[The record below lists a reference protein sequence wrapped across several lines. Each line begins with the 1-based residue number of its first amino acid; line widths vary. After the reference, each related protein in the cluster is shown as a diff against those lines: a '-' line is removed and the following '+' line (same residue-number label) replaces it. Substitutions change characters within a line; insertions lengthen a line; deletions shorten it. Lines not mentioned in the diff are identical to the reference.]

1 MFLLFHEIFAKFE
14 ILSTRPERVEFLR
27 KNGTPMFK
35 EFLRGCFDPNVK
47 FSVKIPEYRP
57 AIEPEGLNYS
67 TLHNEL
73 TRAYVFVV
81 GHPKTPKNITEDR
94 KEKVLKDMLESI
106 NKEEALLLI
115 SMLKKNLKIK
125 NLTAKLVNEAF
136 PDINIVKDKAA
147 A

>member
-1 MFLLFHEIFAKFE
+1 MFLLFHEIFAKYE
-14 ILSTRPERVEFLR
+14 KLTTKPERIEFLR
-27 KNGTPMFK
+27 LYGTPMFK
-35 EFLRGCFDPNVK
+35 EFLRGSFDPNVK
-47 FSVKIPEYRP
+47 FNVKIPEYRP

-73 TRAYVFVV
+73 TRAYLFVL

-94 KEKVLKDMLESI
+94 KEKVLKDMLESV

-115 SMLKKNLKIK
+115 SMIKKNLKIK
-125 NLTAKLVNEAF
+125 NLTAKIVNEAF